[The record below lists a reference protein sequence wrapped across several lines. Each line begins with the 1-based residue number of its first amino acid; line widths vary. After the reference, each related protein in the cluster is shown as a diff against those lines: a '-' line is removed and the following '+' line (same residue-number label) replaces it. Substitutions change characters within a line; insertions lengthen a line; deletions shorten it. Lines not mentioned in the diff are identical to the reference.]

1 MALMEGPV
9 VLSSPTDEKSGFLF
23 KHKALLPS
31 SVWTNADL
39 LKYNRSFR
47 LNSLSVAGAVC
58 PVIESFRVGM
68 LRAAGPER

>member
-1 MALMEGPV
+1 MAMALMLPV
-9 VLSSPTDEKSGFLF
+9 VLSSHTDEKSGFLF

-39 LKYNRSFR
+39 LKYNRS

-58 PVIESFRVGM
+58 PVIESFRVGI
-68 LRAAGPER
+68 LPAAGPER